1 MISATLVQVC
11 GPARVRLAQ
20 LAAQFAALEA
30 AGLPTERVEY
40 SILDLAFGLEVA
52 AQLPNGPDLDAV
64 LGYLIENYGL
74 LAVATDPLLRPL
86 LPPIPATGAVVR
98 RLVLGI
104 GGAALRANAALIGLG
119 AELQVLPASIV

>member
-1 MISATLVQVC
+1 MISATLAQVY
-11 GPARVRLAQ
+11 GPGRVRLAQ
-20 LAAQFAALEA
+20 LAQQFAALEA
-30 AGLPTERVEY
+30 AGLPTDRVEY

-64 LGYLIENYGL
+64 LGYLIETYGL

-98 RLVLGI
+98 RFVLSINARALVANTALIGI
-104 GGAALRANAALIGLG
+104 GAAL
-119 AELQVLPASIV
+119 VPTPVTP